1 MSFKPSP
8 PGDTIKD
15 IMEERGI
22 SNIGL
27 QTLLNL
33 SEGTINDLLSGEC
46 NIDRYMAIKLSNAI
60 GSTPEFWEN
69 REHHY
74 REAQMLMR
82 GDPK

>member
-33 SEGTINDLLSGEC
+33 SEGTINDLLSGEY
-46 NIDRYMAIKLSNAI
+46 NIDRNMAIKLSNTL

-69 REHHY
+69 RERLY
-74 REAQMLMR
+74 KEAQALTE
-82 GDPK
+82 GK